1 MYRAL
6 HVARAE
12 HESGDFNSGLSAVVR
27 FLPVRLQ
34 LIVIV
39 TERQQQE
46 IGLRVL
52 NLSCHF
58 AVRS

>member
-46 IGLRVL
+46 IGL
-52 NLSCHF
+52 
-58 AVRS
+58 